1 MGDDLLLL
9 PILLQRDCRGPV
21 RVRQGPCKS
30 GRKMRKRLERA
41 RAGKR
46 GQKRTVKSVLKS
58 QEAGVELAIP
68 SVPNVE
74 IVVML
79 LAVKLP
85 KGFQLVDLG
94 IVALD
99 FAFQRRAKL
108 VHLTVILRGE
118 DVSLSGQLVIKLQ
131 PQL

>member
-1 MGDDLLLL
+1 
-9 PILLQRDCRGPV
+9 
-21 RVRQGPCKS
+21 
-30 GRKMRKRLERA
+30 MRKRFERA
-41 RAGKR
+41 KAGKR

-68 SVPNVE
+68 SAPNVE

-85 KGFQLVDLG
+85 KGFQLIDLG
-94 IVALD
+94 IAALD
-99 FAFQRRAKL
+99 FVFQRCTKL
-108 VHLTVILRGE
+108 VHLAVILHRE

-131 PQL
+131 P